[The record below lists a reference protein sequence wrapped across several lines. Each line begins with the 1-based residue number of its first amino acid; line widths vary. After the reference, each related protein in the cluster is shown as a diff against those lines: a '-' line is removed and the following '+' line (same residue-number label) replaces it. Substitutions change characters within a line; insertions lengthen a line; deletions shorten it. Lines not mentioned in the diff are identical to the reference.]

1 MLAILPVFACGKTVA
16 HGPAGEA
23 GAGGGETPSAVAFTP
38 IRQQSITKMDLL
50 LVVDNSISMGDKQAL
65 LAESLPLLV
74 ERLVTPRCVRNCSP
88 DEDCTS
94 FEWEGGI
101 PLGESADAFGQCAEG
116 HPELNPLR
124 DLHVG
129 VITSSLG
136 SRGATGPRDVCV
148 SAEDD
153 DHAHLLGQLRGLTG
167 TWNDAGFLAWDPDG
181 RKSPRGDADPSAF
194 VTKFGEMV
202 QSAGEHGCGYE
213 GTLEAW
219 YRFLID
225 PEPLLSVVVS
235 DAMATPS
242 GIDQT
247 ILDQR
252 AAFLRPDSAVVI
264 AMLSDENDCSIV
276 EDGLGWTVGTAT
288 PMFRGTSRCSSN
300 PNHRCCQ
307 SCGDSVSNEG
317 CPPVAEDAA
326 CQSGTLL
333 EQPDDDL
340 NLRCWRQK
348 ARFGVDLLY
357 PISRYVEGLTSR
369 TLTTRS
375 GLPVV
380 NPLFAPA
387 ASTPP
392 RDLGLV
398 FLMGIVGVPWQDLA
412 EDESLSGPGLRY
424 RDSALLDWEMILG
437 DPSASPPVPPR
448 DPLMVESPDERTYIT
463 GVLGENPITGDPI
476 VPSTSD
482 DPQANPINGHEQA
495 NLGNHD
501 LQYACTFPLAAPRSC
516 DQQAFDADQGCDCF
530 DSDLAFNRPLCQP
543 PGGGP
548 AGIIQYYAKAYPGS
562 RHLQVLK
569 ELGYNAIVASIC
581 PKVLDPSS
589 PDYGYNPAVGALIE
603 RVRHWLTPQCLGEPL
618 PVADDGRAA
627 CMLVEVS
634 RNETEACD
642 CEAAGRRAL
651 APDISNGLRAEL
663 KSQQWCGEKGGT
675 PCDSL
680 CLCEMP
686 QLSGDDLRSCQNDPE
701 PPPAVGFC
709 YLNAMPDEPNV
720 GSPALLQNCSLGEQR
735 LVRFTGGAPAP
746 GAYTLALCEPGDSP

>member
-16 HGPAGEA
+16 HGPGGEA
-23 GAGGGETPSAVAFTP
+23 GAGGTETSSGVAITRIQQNAV
-38 IRQQSITKMDLL
+38 TKLDLL

-74 ERLVTPRCVRNCSP
+74 ERLVSPRCVR
-88 DEDCTS
+88 DCTPDDDCTTS
-94 FEWEGGI
+94 QLYAGI
-101 PLGESADAFGQCAEG
+101 PLGESADASGQCAEG

-136 SRGATGPRDVCV
+136 SRGATEPRDVCV
-148 SAEDD
+148 SAEDN

-167 TWNDAGFLAWDPDG
+167 TWDDVGFLAWDPDG
-181 RKSPRGDADPSAF
+181 QKSPHGDADPSMF
-194 VTKFGEMV
+194 VTKFSEMV

-264 AMLSDENDCSIV
+264 AILSDENDCSII
-276 EDGLGWTVGTAT
+276 EDGLGWTVATAT

-300 PNHRCCQ
+300 PNHPCCQ
-307 SCGDSVSNEG
+307 SCGDSITNEG

-333 EQPDDDL
+333 EPNQHEDDL
-340 NLRCWRQK
+340 NLRCWQQK

-357 PISRYVEGLTSR
+357 PISRYLEGLTSR
-369 TLTTRS
+369 TITTRS
-375 GLPVV
+375 GLPVA

-387 ASTPP
+387 ALTSP
-392 RDLGLV
+392 RDPGLV

-412 EDESLSGPGLRY
+412 DEESLSGPGLRY
-424 RDSALLDWEMILG
+424 RDSTLLDWGVILG

-448 DPLMVESPDERTYIT
+448 DPLMVESPDERTYVP
-463 GVLGENPITGDPI
+463 GVLRENPFTGDPI
-476 VPSTSD
+476 VSSSSD
-482 DPQANPINGHEQA
+482 DPQANPINGHEQV

-501 LQYACTFPLAAPRSC
+501 LQYACIFPLATPRVC
-516 DQQAFDADQGCDCF
+516 DQQAFDADEGCDCF
-530 DSDLAFNRPLCQP
+530 DSDLVFNRPLCQP
-543 PGGGP
+543 PGGGLT
-548 AGIIQYYAKAYPGS
+548 GITQYYAKAYPGS
-562 RHLQVLK
+562 RHLEVLK
-569 ELGYNAIVASIC
+569 GFGYNAIVASIC
-581 PKVLDPSS
+581 PKVLDQAS
-589 PDYGYNPAVGALIE
+589 PDYGYNPAMDALIQ
-603 RVRHWLTPQCLGEPL
+603 RVRYRLVPQCLQEPL
-618 PVADDGRAA
+618 PIADDGRTP
-627 CMLVEVS
+627 CTLVEVS
-634 RNETEACD
+634 WNETEACE
-642 CEAAGRRAL
+642 CEAMGYSSL
-651 APDISNGLRAEL
+651 ATGTDAALRAEL
-663 KSQQWCGEKGGT
+663 KSQQSCGVQGGT
-675 PCDSL
+675 PCEAL
-680 CLCEMP
+680 CACEIP
-686 QLSGDDLRSCQNDPE
+686 QLSGDDLRTCQNQPE
-701 PPPAVGFC
+701 PPPVPGYC
-709 YLNAMPDEPNV
+709 YLNAMQDEPNV
-720 GSPALLQNCSLGEQR
+720 GSANLLQNCSLGEQR
-735 LVRFTGGAPAP
+735 LIRFTGRAPEAFVV
-746 GAYTLALCEPGDSP
+746 ALCDMATAP